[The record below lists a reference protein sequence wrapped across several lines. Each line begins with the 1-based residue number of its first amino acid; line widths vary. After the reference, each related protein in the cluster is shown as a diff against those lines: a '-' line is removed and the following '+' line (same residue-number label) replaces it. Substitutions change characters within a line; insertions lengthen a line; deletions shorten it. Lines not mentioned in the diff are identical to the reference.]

1 MWVRF
6 RHGDEWLGLGSMVR
20 VRNKFLRL
28 RGLGLGLA
36 YLPPAQHRLLGL
48 TPQGIPSLASQG

>member
-36 YLPPAQHRLLGL
+36 YLPPAQHRLFVN
-48 TPQGIPSLASQG
+48 TARYP